1 VAFAVVLATPDD
13 EATPPDDEGVRATSS
28 HRNLTCG
35 G

>member
-1 VAFAVVLATPDD
+1 MWRSVVLATPDD
-13 EATPPDDEGVRATSS
+13 EATPPDDEASRPSS